1 MSKKTV
7 VGLIALLILVL
18 AILFCSWAGQ
28 KITERLNEINPDAQK
43 PSTDQPASP
52 STDNSPLNRSHLALG
67 NPSGATENASN
78 PDNYLL
84 ENDFYAVSYN
94 RQKGIPNWVA
104 WRLTKND
111 FGDTDRQNDYR
122 PNANLPSNWSKIT
135 PFDYSGSGFDRGH
148 LCPSADRSNSTKAN
162 SETFLMT
169 NMTPQT
175 HDLNAGPWEKL
186 ESYSR
191 SMARRNVT
199 LYIIAGQYGDKGKI
213 KNKITVPTN
222 FWKIIVVLPNNAGV
236 STIDQNTRVIAVD
249 MPNSEG
255 VQNENWRKFRTT
267 VRQIE
272 QRTNYIF
279 FSNLP
284 ENARNSLKTK
294 VDVRT
299 DQ

>member
-1 MSKKTV
+1 MSKKTI
-7 VGLIALLILVL
+7 GAIIALVILVL

-28 KITERLNEINPDAQK
+28 KINEKLNEINPDAQK
-43 PSTDQPASP
+43 PSTDEPTSP
-52 STDNSPLNRSHLALG
+52 STDKIPNQQTHLALG
-67 NPSGATENASN
+67 NPSGATSN

-84 ENDFYAVSYN
+84 ENNFYALSYN
-94 RQKGIPNWVA
+94 RQKGIPNWVS
-104 WRLTKND
+104 WRLAKDD
-111 FGDTDRQNDYR
+111 FGETDRQNDFR
-122 PNANLPSNWSKIT
+122 PDNRLPNEWKKVT
-135 PFDYSGSGFDRGH
+135 PSDYSGSGFDRGH
-148 LCPSADRSNSTKAN
+148 LCPSADRSSSVKAN

-191 SMARRNVT
+191 SLARRNVT
-199 LYIIAGQYGDKGKI
+199 LYIIAGQYGEKGKI

-222 FWKIIVVLPNNAGV
+222 FWKIIVFMPDNADIF
-236 STIDQNTRVIAVD
+236 TINQDTRIIAVD

-267 VRQIE
+267 IRNIE
-272 QRTNYIF
+272 QKTNYNF

-284 ENARNSLKTK
+284 ENVRNSLKTK
-294 VDVRT
+294 VDIK
-299 DQ
+299 Q

>member
-18 AILFCSWAGQ
+18 AILLCSWAGQ
-28 KITERLNEINPDAQK
+28 KITERLNEINPDVQK
-43 PSTDQPASP
+43 PSTDQPVSP
-52 STDNSPLNRSHLALG
+52 STDNSSLNRSHLALG
-67 NPSGATENASN
+67 NPSGATENTSN

-94 RQKGIPNWVA
+94 RRKGIPNWVA
-104 WRLTKND
+104 WRLTKSD
-111 FGDTDRQNDYR
+111 FGETARQNDFR
-122 PNANLPSNWSKIT
+122 PDERLPSNWEKIT
-135 PFDYSGSGFDRGH
+135 PVDYSGSGFDRGH
-148 LCPSADRSNSTKAN
+148 LCPSADRSNSIKAN

-191 SMARRNVT
+191 SMARRNVM

-222 FWKIIVVLPNNAGV
+222 FWKIIVVLPNNADV
-236 STIDQNTRVIAVD
+236 SSIDQNTRVIAVD

-272 QRTNYIF
+272 QRTNYNF